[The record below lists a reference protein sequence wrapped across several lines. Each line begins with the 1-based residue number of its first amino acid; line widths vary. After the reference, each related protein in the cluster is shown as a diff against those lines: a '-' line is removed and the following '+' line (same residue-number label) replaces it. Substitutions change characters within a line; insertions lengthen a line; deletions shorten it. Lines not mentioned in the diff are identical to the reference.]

1 MYKNK
6 KILAVILARSGSK
19 GIRNKNIIKIKKKP
33 LINYTSELINKI
45 KIFDKAIISTD
56 SKKFQKVVSKDNIK
70 SPFLRSKK
78 LSRSN
83 VPDDI
88 CLLDALKKSELFFG
102 EKFDYVV
109 SLPPTSPLRT
119 KQDVIL
125 SIKKCVDKK
134 LDSVW
139 TVSKVDSKYHPL
151 KSMKLLN
158 NKLTFFLKEGS
169 KIIRRQQLSETY
181 IRNGNSYVVNALFLK
196 KKKKIISKN
205 SGAIIVKSNQISIDT
220 LQDIK
225 SIKKFI

>member
-1 MYKNK
+1 M
-6 KILAVILARSGSK
+6 
-19 GIRNKNIIKIKKKP
+19 IK
-33 LINYTSELINKI
+33 YTSELIKKI

-56 SKKFQKVVSKDNIK
+56 SKKFQKIVSKDNVK

-78 LSRSN
+78 LSGSN

-88 CLLDALKKSELFFG
+88 CLLDALKRSEFFFG

-119 KQDVIL
+119 KQDVVL

-151 KSMKLLN
+151 KSMKILN
-158 NKLTFFLKEGS
+158 NRLTFYLKEGS
-169 KIIRRQQLSETY
+169 KIIRRQQLSETF
-181 IRNGNSYVVNALFLK
+181 IRNGNSYVVNALYLK
-196 KKKKIISKN
+196 KEKKLYQKIV
-205 SGAIIVKSNQISIDT
+205 AQ
-220 LQDIK
+220 
-225 SIKKFI
+225 